1 MQCTGGTGRSS
12 GVSRPGGETPAEAP
26 TRVCA
31 QGDVQL
37 GIPDRLPS
45 GGRAALH
52 PGSPAVG
59 GEHTGCK
66 QPIPELLVCEFR
78 KNKQLCG
85 DGPFPPRAGR
95 MSLTRQRRSVTG
107 SEEPG
112 ACPAPGGGGHLAS
125 HTRSSPTPEPRSLL
139 VPGASCLCPGLPSHC
154 VCPSLC
160 GRLCW
165 SHLHG
170 HVRTLLQSSPSIL
183 AWGAWLRGGPATR
196 HRAGYLC

>member
-66 QPIPELLVCEFR
+66 QPIPELLVSVNSG
-78 KNKQLCG
+78 KTNSS
-85 DGPFPPRAGR
+85 AG
-95 MSLTRQRRSVTG
+95 M
-107 SEEPG
+107 
-112 ACPAPGGGGHLAS
+112 
-125 HTRSSPTPEPRSLL
+125 
-139 VPGASCLCPGLPSHC
+139 
-154 VCPSLC
+154 
-160 GRLCW
+160 GRF
-165 SHLHG
+165 
-170 HVRTLLQSSPSIL
+170 
-183 AWGAWLRGGPATR
+183 LRELEGCR
-196 HRAGYLC
+196 